1 MNCTIPFESRSI
13 QVKNIAFKLEY
24 TSFIQHMDC
33 DDIEEELLESLQIEK
48 PKQEDL
54 FAMLSNIANTESS
67 FSTNQPWII
76 DFLST
81 LLDCC
86 RYSES
91 DLSNH
96 PLAIILV
103 VSSND
108 PDPIRRFDELYQHV
122 LSRKFFSHHSYSQSI
137 PFFYFLVHSNDST
150 VNVDDLYMKMQSS
163 FKPSQC
169 KLIRIN
175 SLSKEQVRSSSPFG
189 NQFSL
194 PFLLPSFSS
203 YS

>member
-81 LLDCC
+81 LL
-86 RYSES
+86 
-91 DLSNH
+91 
-96 PLAIILV
+96 V
-103 VSSND
+103 
-108 PDPIRRFDELYQHV
+108 Q
-122 LSRKFFSHHSYSQSI
+122 
-137 PFFYFLVHSNDST
+137 
-150 VNVDDLYMKMQSS
+150 
-163 FKPSQC
+163 
-169 KLIRIN
+169 
-175 SLSKEQVRSSSPFG
+175 
-189 NQFSL
+189 
-194 PFLLPSFSS
+194 
-203 YS
+203 